1 MLCLAM
7 LCLMRYQDWTFRQAE
22 SRLAEPRDWREA
34 LHLCCGPDDTTLY
47 RFLQRLDEDPVARG
61 LGETVRRLRRGKTQV
76 RVSCAID
83 GTGVSPHAVRTYFLR
98 RSEQQNGGKK
108 CFRHYWKWL
117 IVVNGKQQILLAQP
131 ARQGPWVDPRALPGL
146 GDAAARLAPLR
157 LVLAEAEFDSE
168 ANPLP
173 IRQRWRAQSIIPAQ
187 PRRGVPQG
195 TLRGQMY
202 RNFPQKPYGPRAKV
216 ETVFS
221 VVKRKLSARAPGRRL
236 VRQVRQALLLGLTYN
251 LYRLRLR
258 STRRGCQQ
266 SHLKFLCFQ
275 QGRKI
280 TALVLGWVEDS
291 VVRSDSRG
299 FGVAE
304 ASSKCGVASI
314 VW

>member
-1 MLCLAM
+1 MENNRSCWHN
-7 LCLMRYQDWTFRQAE
+7 Q
-22 SRLAEPRDWREA
+22 
-34 LHLCCGPDDTTLY
+34 
-47 RFLQRLDEDPVARG
+47 
-61 LGETVRRLRRGKTQV
+61 RGK
-76 RVSCAID
+76 D
-83 GTGVSPHAVRTYFLR
+83 
-98 RSEQQNGGKK
+98 
-108 CFRHYWKWL
+108 
-117 IVVNGKQQILLAQP
+117 
-131 ARQGPWVDPRALPGL
+131 PWVDPRALPGL

-157 LVLAEAEFDSE
+157 LVLAEFDSE
-168 ANPLP
+168 ANHRP

-236 VRQVRQALLLGLTYN
+236 VLQVRQALLLGLTYN

>member
-1 MLCLAM
+1 M

-22 SRLAEPRDWREA
+22 SRLAEPSRLARSFAFA
-34 LHLCCGPDDTTLY
+34 LWARRHDAVSLFAAARRG
-47 RFLQRLDEDPVARG
+47 PVARG

-108 CFRHYWKWL
+108 CFRHYWQWL
-117 IVVNGKQQILLAQP
+117 IVVDGKQQILLHNQ
-131 ARQGPWVDPRALPGL
+131 RGKDLVDPRALPGL

-202 RNFPQKPYGPRAKV
+202 RNFPAETVRTTAKV

-251 LYRLRLR
+251 LYRL
-258 STRRGCQQ
+258 S
-266 SHLKFLCFQ
+266 
-275 QGRKI
+275 I
-280 TALVLGWVEDS
+280 APLGED
-291 VVRSDSRG
+291 VNR
-299 FGVAE
+299 AT
-304 ASSKCGVASI
+304 
-314 VW
+314 

>member
-1 MLCLAM
+1 
-7 LCLMRYQDWTFRQAE
+7 
-22 SRLAEPRDWREA
+22 
-34 LHLCCGPDDTTLY
+34 
-47 RFLQRLDEDPVARG
+47 

-108 CFRHYWKWL
+108 CFRHYWQWL
-117 IVVNGKQQILLAQP
+117 IVVDGKQQILLAQR
-131 ARQGPWVDPRALPGL
+131 ARQGTLGRPAGL
-146 GDAAARLAPLR
+146 ARVGMRRHDSHHCAWW
-157 LVLAEAEFDSE
+157 LAEAEFDSE

-221 VVKRKLSARAPGRRL
+221 VVNASCRH
-236 VRQVRQALLLGLTYN
+236 ALP
-251 LYRLRLR
+251 
-258 STRRGCQQ
+258 
-266 SHLKFLCFQ
+266 
-275 QGRKI
+275 
-280 TALVLGWVEDS
+280 
-291 VVRSDSRG
+291 VVAWSCKSDKPSFSDSPTTSTVSGIAPLGEDVNR
-299 FGVAE
+299 AT
-304 ASSKCGVASI
+304 
-314 VW
+314 